1 MPKINQPTF
10 ASLKAKWLDCDRC
23 DLCDRRKKVVLLRGS
38 IPATVLIVGEA
49 PGDSEDVEGK
59 PFHGP
64 AGKLL
69 DMQLEAAGFN
79 TDPRAGQLAFTNVI
93 GCIPKNELNEK
104 LNDPPKYAIE
114 ACESRLVE
122 TIRLV
127 APQAVVY
134 VGKVAE
140 KQGPLA
146 LVKALPNWTDV
157 GDVIQRTIIH
167 PAAILRMNIAQQGL
181 AHQRCIAVL
190 TDVLEGVGL

>member
-1 MPKINQPTF
+1 MPKIDQPTY
-10 ASLKAKWLDCDRC
+10 ASLKASWSSCERC
-23 DLCDRRKKVVLLRGS
+23 ELCARRKRVVLLKGS
-38 IPATVLIVGEA
+38 LPASVLIVGEA
-49 PGDSEDVEGK
+49 PGDSEDVSGI

-69 DMQLEAAGFN
+69 EQQLVAAGF
-79 TDPRAGQLAFTNVI
+79 DPDPKAGQLAFTNVI

-114 ACESRLVE
+114 ACEDRLVK
-122 TIRLV
+122 TIQLV
-127 APQAVVY
+127 APRAVIY

-157 GDVIQRTIIH
+157 GDVIQRAIIH